1 MIKFKQLFKNKPFLG
16 YLLLVVTFSL
26 LFIFVERNNEKLFT
40 SDLKVY
46 FEATRDFF
54 NGNSPYVKSY
64 GIDTGFFKY
73 PPTTLLLFSP
83 FGLNSFGFFQF
94 VHLAIL
100 VISLVIAIPLWKS
113 LLTNQFGLTKRN
125 TLLLILSFIVIVIHV
140 TRELHLGN
148 INLVLLLFFIIGM
161 YFLNKKN
168 SLIAMVFWSL
178 MVVLKPIMILVFLPL
193 LFWGYIKEVGYL
205 AVFGLLYFF
214 VPSFFFG
221 WSENLVLWKDWL
233 QAISAHGE
241 YLRSPHSLQYLIQT
255 YVGYPHSWW
264 PSLLGLLVLLMIMVL
279 ERVKQKVSFK
289 SFFIWTILFMAFIPN
304 FFITDT
310 QHFLLSIPLIMYL
323 LYSCIQTN
331 KLMYWLLFGIGM
343 ACFSF
348 DSMDLWGRTLSTLIY
363 EKGVLGIGNL
373 IFIVSALYVWSKQK
387 SVDAASYNL

>member
-1 MIKFKQLFKNKPFLG
+1 MIKLNQLFKNKPLIA
-16 YLLLVVTFSL
+16 YLLLVVSFSL
-26 LFIFVERNNEKLFT
+26 LFIFVELNNEKLFT

-54 NGNSPYVKSY
+54 KGNSPYVKPY

-83 FGLNSFGFFQF
+83 FVLNSFGFFQF

-100 VISLVIAIPLWKS
+100 VVSLLIAIPLWKS
-113 LLTNQFGLTKRN
+113 LLTNQFGLTKGN
-125 TLLLILSFIVIVIHV
+125 ALLLILSFIVIVIHV

-148 INLVLLLFFIIGM
+148 INLVLLLLFIFGV
-161 YFLNKKN
+161 YFLSKKN

-178 MVVLKPIMILVFLPL
+178 MVILKPIMILVFLPL
-193 LFWGYIKEVGYL
+193 LLWGYIKEVGYL
-205 AVFGLLYFF
+205 AFFGLVYFF
-214 VPSFFFG
+214 IPSFFFG
-221 WSENLVLWKDWL
+221 WSDNLVLWKEWL

-255 YVGYPHSWW
+255 YVGIPHSWW
-264 PSLLGLLVLLMIMVL
+264 PSIIGLIILITLMVVD
-279 ERVKQKVSFK
+279 RVKQGENFK
-289 SFFIWTILFMAFIPN
+289 SFFVWTVLFMAFIPN

-331 KLMYWLLFGIGM
+331 NLQNWLLFCVGM

>member
-1 MIKFKQLFKNKPFLG
+1 MIKLNQLFKNKPLIA
-16 YLLLVVTFSL
+16 YLLLVVSFSL
-26 LFIFVERNNEKLFT
+26 LFIFVELNNEKLFT

-54 NGNSPYVKSY
+54 KGNSPYVKPY

-83 FGLNSFGFFQF
+83 FVLNSFGFFQF

-100 VISLVIAIPLWKS
+100 VVSLSIAIPLWKS

-125 TLLLILSFIVIVIHV
+125 TLLLILSFTVIVIHV

-148 INLVLLLFFIIGM
+148 INLVLLLLFILGF
-161 YFLNKKN
+161 YYLSKKN
-168 SLIAMVFWSL
+168 SFIAMVFWSL
-178 MVVLKPIMILVFLPL
+178 MVILKPIMILVFLPL
-193 LFWGYIKEVGYL
+193 LLWGYIKEVGYL
-205 AVFGLLYFF
+205 AFLGLVYFF
-214 VPSFFFG
+214 TPSFFFG
-221 WSENLVLWKDWL
+221 WSDNLVLWNEWL
-233 QAISAHGE
+233 QAITAHGE

-255 YVGYPHSWW
+255 YIGIPHSWW
-264 PSLLGLLVLLMIMVL
+264 PSIIGLILLITLMVV
-279 ERVKQKVSFK
+279 ERVKQGENFK
-289 SFFIWTILFMAFIPN
+289 SFFVWTILFMAFIPN

-331 KLMYWLLFGIGM
+331 NLQCWLLFGIGM

-387 SVDAASYNL
+387 SVDATSYNL